1 MNVIEM
7 LNAWGGVWADFA
19 WARLIDGAVVLVVV
33 ATLWLLIRRWAS
45 PQLGY
50 CLFLLVLV
58 KLVVPIKLT
67 LPQRLADWWPGRMAD
82 RAAMWVTADTRAPK
96 GPREDPATIARGALP
111 VGSDRAM
118 APTSVI
124 PVRPAAAEAPTPQRQ
139 AMSIQAWLMSGWAAA
154 VAALLLHFAWVQW
167 RTHLLLRRARVVDPR
182 SLPIDP
188 ELLSR
193 SAGVRRS
200 VRVLCS
206 DAVHSPAAWG
216 LLRPCLIV
224 PPDFLATFTPN
235 QMRWIL
241 LHELAHIRRAD
252 VLVVTL
258 QKLLQIAYFFNPVV
272 WVANWAIDLLREY
285 ACDDA
290 ALVASQSPCRD
301 CGEGF
306 LSVVQ
311 CANTLPA
318 LAGTPVGLLNRGI
331 LIRRRLMRILDTH
344 RKVRTG
350 LSVGTGVLLLAVA
363 VILLPS
369 VQAADAGSPDKP
381 NLVFEKLPIE
391 QANYY
396 VTQGLGPP
404 PTTGKPFDFCQ
415 SDNCL
420 FWPCRKGVM
429 VQSGLLF
436 DESGG
441 TGTGYDKLYVDFN
454 GDGDFAGEEDAVYE
468 AGTCS
473 VSTPP
478 DGHGTVV
485 AYFENVHF
493 TQNPKHKRY
502 AHAQVFLGGIQT
514 RHGGILGFGG
524 QTTTV
529 HNCVVIPQQW
539 AVGTV
544 TIGGKEVQAALID
557 RNWNDKVTDLVGLNI
572 NEYERRTPRGDYLVL
587 DIFGV
592 EELKPGR
599 LLENCYFTH
608 GVAGTPRVI
617 LAPYLALDSGI
628 YEVQVEQVDKG
639 VRLDLVELS
648 DVPVG
653 RLARDGL
660 VNSDGLLNLV
670 GRQYSVL
677 MHAAGQEEVTVPA
690 DVYLLPRYER
700 SMRIFE
706 VFTGK
711 KTVLTPLPS
720 QSGVRSVGRGG
731 YNR

>member
-19 WARLIDGAVVLVVV
+19 WARLIDGAVVLAVV

-58 KLVVPIKLT
+58 KLVIPIKLT
-67 LPQRLADWWPGRMAD
+67 VPQRLADWWPHRMAD
-82 RAAMWVTADTRAPK
+82 RAAAWVTAEAQAPAVGYEHRA
-96 GPREDPATIARGALP
+96 TMARAMPP
-111 VGSDRAM
+111 VDSDRGM
-118 APTSVI
+118 ASVSVM
-124 PVRPAAAEAPTPQRQ
+124 PARPPSSDPPAAEQPAV
-139 AMSIQAWLMSGWAAA
+139 SIQALLMSGWAAA
-154 VAALLLHFAWVQW
+154 VAALLLRFAWVQW
-167 RTHLLLRRARVVDPR
+167 RTHRLLRRAKVVDPR

-188 ELLSR
+188 ELLCR

-200 VRVLCS
+200 VRVLSS

-216 LLRPCLIV
+216 LLRSCLIV
-224 PPDFLATFTPN
+224 PPDFLVTFTPN

-258 QKLLQIAYFFNPVV
+258 QRLLQIAYFFNPVV

-290 ALVASQSPCRD
+290 ALVASKSPCRD

-311 CANTLPA
+311 CANKLPA

-350 LSVGTGVLLLAVA
+350 LSVGTAVLLLAA
-363 VILLPS
+363 AAILLPS
-369 VQAADAGSPDKP
+369 VQAADSEAPDKP
-381 NLVFEKLPIE
+381 NLSFEKFPIE

-404 PTTGKPFDFCQ
+404 PTVGKPFDFCQ
-415 SDNCL
+415 SDKCL
-420 FWPCRKGVM
+420 YWPCRKGVM
-429 VQSGLLF
+429 VQSSLLF

-441 TGTGYDKLYVDFN
+441 AGTGYDKLYVDFN
-454 GDGDFAGEEDAVYE
+454 GDGDFEDEDDAVYE
-468 AGTCS
+468 A
-473 VSTPP
+473 TPCGVTAAT
-478 DGHGTVV
+478 DGVGRVA

-493 TQNPKHKRY
+493 TQNPVHERY
-502 AHAQVFLGGIQT
+502 AHAQVFLNCVET
-514 RHGGILGFGG
+514 HRGGILGFGG
-524 QTTTV
+524 QMVTTY
-529 HNCVVIPQQW
+529 NCLLIPQQW
-539 AVGTV
+539 AVGAV
-544 TIGGKEVQAALID
+544 TIGGRAVHAALID
-557 RNWNDKVTDLVGLNI
+557 RDWNDKVTDLIGLNI
-572 NEYERRTPRGDYLVL
+572 NEYAKRTPRGDYLVL
-587 DIFGV
+587 DIEGV
-592 EELKPGR
+592 GELKPGR
-599 LLENCYFTH
+599 LKDSGYFAH
-608 GVAGTPRVI
+608 GVGGTPRVI
-617 LAPYLALDSGI
+617 LAPYLALDSGT
-628 YEVQVEQVDKG
+628 YEVQVEQVDNG
-639 VRLDLVELS
+639 VKLKLVELS

-653 RLARDGL
+653 RLAVDGL
-660 VNSDGLLNLV
+660 ANSEGLLNLV

-677 MHAAGQEEVTVPA
+677 MHTGGQEEVTVPA

-706 VFTGK
+706 VLAGK
-711 KTVLTPLPS
+711 TTVLASPPQ
-720 QSGVRSVGRGG
+720 QSGASGRASYGT
-731 YNR
+731 

>member
-82 RAAMWVTADTRAPK
+82 RAAMWVTADTQAPR
-96 GPREDPATIARGALP
+96 GPREDPATIARAAHP
-111 VGSDRAM
+111 VDSNRGM
-118 APTSVI
+118 ASVM
-124 PVRPAAAEAPTPQRQ
+124 PARPAAAGLPAPQRP
-139 AMSIQAWLMSGWAAA
+139 AVSIQALLMSGWAAA
-154 VAALLLHFAWVQW
+154 VAALLLHFAWVQR

-188 ELLSR
+188 ELLRR

-224 PPDFLATFTPN
+224 PPDFLVTFTPN

-258 QKLLQIAYFFNPVV
+258 QRLLQIAYFFNPVV
-272 WVANWAIDLLREY
+272 WAANWAIDLLREY

-290 ALVASQSPCRD
+290 ALVASKSPCRD

-311 CANTLPA
+311 CANKLPA

-350 LSVGTGVLLLAVA
+350 LSVGTAVLLLAAAIV
-363 VILLPS
+363 LLPS
-369 VQAADAGSPDKP
+369 VQAADTDAPDKP
-381 NLVFEKLPIE
+381 NLVFEKFPIE

-396 VTQGLGPP
+396 VTQGLGRP
-404 PTTGKPFDFCQ
+404 PTVGKPFDFCQ
-415 SDNCL
+415 SDKCL
-420 FWPCRKGVM
+420 YWPCREGVI

-441 TGTGYDKLYVDFN
+441 AGSGYDKLYVDFN
-454 GDGDFAGEEDAVYE
+454 GDGDFEDKDDAVYE
-468 AGTCS
+468 A
-473 VSTPP
+473 TPCGVTAAT
-478 DGHGTVV
+478 DGVGRVA

-493 TQNPKHKRY
+493 TQNPVHERY
-502 AHAQVFLGGIQT
+502 AHAQVFLNCVET
-514 RHGGILGFGG
+514 RRGGILGFGG
-524 QTTTV
+524 QTVTAY
-529 HNCVVIPQQW
+529 NCLLIPQQW

-544 TIGGKEVQAALID
+544 TIGGKEVRAALID
-557 RNWNDKVTDLVGLNI
+557 RDWNDKVTDLMGLNI

-587 DIFGV
+587 DIFGIG
-592 EELKPGR
+592 ELKPGR
-599 LLENCYFTH
+599 LKDSRYFAH

-617 LAPYLALDSGI
+617 LAPYLALDSGT
-628 YEVQVEQVDKG
+628 YEVQVEQVDDG
-639 VRLDLVELS
+639 ARLKLVELS

-653 RLARDGL
+653 RLAVDGL
-660 VNSDGLLNLV
+660 ANSDGLLNLV

-677 MHAAGQEEVTVPA
+677 IHAGGQEEVTVPG

-700 SMRIFE
+700 SMRVFE
-706 VFTGK
+706 VFAGK
-711 KTVLTPLPS
+711 KTVLTPSPL
-720 QSGVRSVGRGG
+720 QSAASVGRGG
-731 YNR
+731 